1 MMRKKETAFKKAL
14 QEMGG
19 AKNALLISVKNFFL
33 AETVISCLKLFVF
46 NNILLPYGR
55 RRIVMPLFPQWGIDN
70 CALSRKKQFN

>member
-70 CALSRKKQFN
+70 CALSRKK

>member
-55 RRIVMPLFPQWGIDN
+55 RRRIVMPLFPQWGIDN
-70 CALSRKKQFN
+70 CALSRKK

>member
-55 RRIVMPLFPQWGIDN
+55 RRIVMPLYPQWDIEN
-70 CALSRKKQFN
+70 CAQSRKK

>member
-1 MMRKKETAFKKAL
+1 MMRNKEIAFKKAL
-14 QEMGG
+14 QEIWGG

-55 RRIVMPLFPQWGIDN
+55 RRIVMPLYPQWGIDN
-70 CALSRKKQFN
+70 CAQSRKKII

>member
-55 RRIVMPLFPQWGIDN
+55 RRIVMPLYPQWGIEN
-70 CALSRKKQFN
+70 CAQSRKK